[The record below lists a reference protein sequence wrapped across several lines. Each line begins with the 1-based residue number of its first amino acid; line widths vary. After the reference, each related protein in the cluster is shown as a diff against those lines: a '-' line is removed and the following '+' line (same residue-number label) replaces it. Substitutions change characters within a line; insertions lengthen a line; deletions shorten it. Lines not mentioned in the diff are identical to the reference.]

1 MMAQS
6 QSRGNSPVVTLLLFL
21 AVFSFFF
28 LQMAFN
34 LKTRQDVAVS
44 KIPEAADVAIVGGTA
59 AALLTSLE
67 AAENGAQVF
76 LFPNGQELG
85 EDASFLFQE
94 GLAAALTPPQ
104 GELEIELTPELFG
117 EYIGECGGWLSNPS
131 LLESFKNAS
140 PVFYPQFKAFCGIS
154 LDYLPDPVLKPYL
167 HLSSDL
173 MGASVF
179 KKQLL
184 LHLNKSPVLVKR
196 EKVSEI
202 LFSPEGVLEALLV
215 ENSSGEIYPIYFKS
229 VVLADGGYSGDLQ
242 RWHEH
247 LPYKNMIIL
256 RPAQTGEGLKLAEK
270 MGVDLAQMGFFG
282 EKILLYNP
290 IKAEYS
296 VLPSEPW
303 ESTYFFNIN
312 GILLNWSEASW
323 ENIFDFITQSPP
335 AGVYML
341 VAGDK
346 VYKEKALAYNSFFT
360 RFEDLELLAEAT
372 DLTEITFLS
381 GMRLTPPYYI
391 AHLKAGIDYTLGGIL
406 TTPFGEVKRDGKIIE
421 GLYAAGEIVGGLHG
435 KAMLPGMP
443 LSETLFFAKK
453 TGEAAAKYAQ
463 R

>member
-1 MMAQS
+1 MAQS
-6 QSRGNSPVVTLLLFL
+6 QSRGNSPVVTLLLLL
-21 AVFSFFF
+21 AVFLFFF
-28 LQMAFN
+28 FQMVFSP
-34 LKTRQDVAVS
+34 KPRQDVAGS
-44 KIPEAADVAIVGGTA
+44 RIPEAADVAIIGGTA
-59 AALLTSLE
+59 AALLSSME

-85 EDASFLFQE
+85 GDATFLFQE
-94 GLAAALTPPQ
+94 GLAAVLTPSQ

-117 EYIGECGGWLSNPS
+117 EYIGECGGWLNNPS

-140 PVFYPQFKAFCGIS
+140 PAFYSQIRSFCGIS
-154 LDYLPDPVLKPYL
+154 FDYLPDPVLKPYL

-173 MGASVF
+173 IGASVF

-184 LHLNKSPVLVKR
+184 INLNKSPVVIKG
-196 EKVSEI
+196 EKVKEI
-202 LFSPEGVLEALLV
+202 LYSSEGVLEALLV
-215 ENSSGEIYPIYFKS
+215 ENNAGKQYPNFFKA

-242 RWHEH
+242 RWHEY
-247 LPYKNMIIL
+247 LPFNNLINL
-256 RPAQTGEGLKLAEK
+256 RPAQTGEGLKLAEE
-270 MGVDLAQMGFFG
+270 MGLDLAQMGFFG
-282 EKILLYNP
+282 KKSLLYNP
-290 IKAEYS
+290 TNGEYS

-303 ESTYFFNIN
+303 ESTYLIN
-312 GILLNWSEASW
+312 NNGAFLNWSEAPP

-341 VAGDK
+341 VAGDT
-346 VYKEKALAYNSFFT
+346 VYKERALGYNAFFT
-360 RFEDLELLAEAT
+360 RFEDLELLADAFYLA
-372 DLTEITFLS
+372 DLSFLS

-406 TTPFGEVKRDGKIIE
+406 TTPFGEVKKDGKVFE

-443 LSETLFFAKK
+443 LSETMFFAKK